1 MNHFAVHQKPC
12 KSTVLSKKKIE
23 PLQKSHKNC
32 TLAKCQLFYLP
43 FFQYLLYKNFK
54 AKNFKANLL
63 KS

>member
-12 KSTVLSKKKIE
+12 KSTILSKKKLN
-23 PLQKSHKNC
+23 PSKKSHKNC

-54 AKNFKANLL
+54 ANLL